1 MSKFFIH
8 FAHKAQKLLYRN
20 KNTIIISLVGG
31 LGNQLF
37 QYAFAKLLEEKL
49 NKNVVLDGFSKY
61 VNDEYKRT
69 CLLSNFQIKL
79 KIIDDL
85 DGFSRYIHNEYKT
98 TYSLSNFQIKFKV
111 IDDRLLNGNPPF
123 NESKEMI
130 CLDQRKSK
138 YNIVNCIRE
147 FNQLGLIYA
156 EGYWQS
162 AKLVNLCRQKL
173 LADIKLVHK
182 ASNEY
187 YELRKEISYHKN
199 STAIHFRQCWN
210 IDYSRRES
218 SKTMTEKHIQNALP
232 LEYYKRAI
240 NLVRKYKKD
249 TIFFVFAD
257 NTNKAEILVAKILP
271 KSDYRVIHRRSNIV
285 NDYEDLLLIAQCQNH
300 IMSNSTFSWWGAWLS
315 WAKIPPEENKN
326 MYIMTNDWDTN
337 GKKTPITE
345 ELTFSP
351 NIIHL

>member
-8 FAHKAQKLLYRN
+8 FAHKARKLLFKLLYRN

-49 NKNVVLDGFSKY
+49 NKNVVLDGFSTY
-61 VNDEYKRT
+61 INDEYKRT

-111 IDDRLLNGNPPF
+111 IDDRLLNDNPHF
-123 NESKEMI
+123 NESKEII
-130 CLDQRKSK
+130 CLDQRKNK
-138 YNIVNCIRE
+138 YNIVNCIRA

-162 AKLVNLCRQKL
+162 AKLVNLCQQKL

-182 ASNEY
+182 TSNEY
-187 YELRKEISYHKN
+187 YELRNAGCKN
-199 STAIHFRQCWN
+199 
-210 IDYSRRES
+210 
-218 SKTMTEKHIQNALP
+218 
-232 LEYYKRAI
+232 
-240 NLVRKYKKD
+240 
-249 TIFFVFAD
+249 FA
-257 NTNKAEILVAKILP
+257 
-271 KSDYRVIHRRSNIV
+271 
-285 NDYEDLLLIAQCQNH
+285 
-300 IMSNSTFSWWGAWLS
+300 
-315 WAKIPPEENKN
+315 
-326 MYIMTNDWDTN
+326 
-337 GKKTPITE
+337 
-345 ELTFSP
+345 
-351 NIIHL
+351 